1 MALEVIFL
9 TLCFSVFL
17 AVSSLIIFVSH
28 GPNCLLLQL
37 EQSSLSG
44 VQKYYILLTA
54 IFTIFSLLSK
64 AYILAFL
71 LVLCPIT
78 QMGYDLSINIWK
90 LGKMLVAE

>member
-1 MALEVIFL
+1 MALEVLFL

-44 VQKYYILLTA
+44 VQKYYIL
-54 IFTIFSLLSK
+54 TIFSLLSK